1 MCSLFIVM
9 ADGEVLGF
17 GNRVCI
23 GAADDSIWGSR
34 EEKSGSKFGLI
45 SDSAVKEKFGNDIV
59 KYQTE

>member
-1 MCSLFIVM
+1 M
-9 ADGEVLGF
+9 ADGEVLVF

-23 GAADDSIWGSR
+23 GAADDSISGSR